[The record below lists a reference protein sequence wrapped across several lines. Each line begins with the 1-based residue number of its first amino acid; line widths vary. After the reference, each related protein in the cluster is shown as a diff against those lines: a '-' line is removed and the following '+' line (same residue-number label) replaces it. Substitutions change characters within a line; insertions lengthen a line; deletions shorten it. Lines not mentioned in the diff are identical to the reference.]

1 MPPPASAARTG
12 TKPATMAR
20 RDRAAERN
28 GVQSGYWQDLTTT
41 DFAGLDPESTVAL
54 LPVAAIEQHGP
65 HLPLSTDAVIADEI
79 VRALLAGRAPDGPT
93 LLVLP
98 LAAVGHSPE
107 HASFAG
113 TLTARAETLLALW
126 TEIGRSV
133 ASAGVRKLILLNSHG
148 GQKSLVDIV
157 ATRLR
162 AEHGLLVVRASTFS
176 MGAPPGL
183 FEPRELALGLH
194 GGDVETSLMLHLRPD
209 LVRRDRIRDFIGL
222 PERFADEHE
231 LLGAEKPVGFG
242 WLSEDLHPDG
252 AVGRAGGAS
261 AEKGARC
268 FEHIVG
274 RFQRLVDEVA
284 ATPLE
289 VLRGR

>member
-1 MPPPASAARTG
+1 M
-12 TKPATMAR
+12 
-20 RDRAAERN
+20 
-28 GVQSGYWQDLTTT
+28 QSGYWQDLTTT

-209 LVRRDRIRDFIGL
+209 LVRRNQIRDFVGL
-222 PERFADEHE
+222 PHRFAADHE
-231 LLGAEKPVGFG
+231 ILGVEKRVGFG
-242 WLSEDLHPDG
+242 WMSEDLHPDG
-252 AVGRAGGAS
+252 VVGNAASAS

-268 FEHIVG
+268 FEHIVS
-274 RFQRLVDEVA
+274 RLVRLVAEVA
-284 ATPLE
+284 ATPLS
-289 VLRGR
+289 VLRP